1 MQNYHQQDNNRLQI
15 RTGQLVE
22 HIITQRSKLKRLLQN
37 HAQGSIS
44 ETAFFKELNQIANTQ
59 EPPASQLEKKSA

>member
-1 MQNYHQQDNNRLQI
+1 MREFNDQDKI
-15 RTGQLVE
+15 RTGELLE
-22 HIITQRSKLKRLLQN
+22 HIITQRSKLKKLIQN

-59 EPPASQLEKKSA
+59 EPPSNMMEKKTA